1 MINVP
6 IPQLIAALNFVFG
19 RLLSQPLAGRGF
31 WLLGALW
38 NGVQIQCDEVD
49 AVQTRRFF
57 CSELSEAGPVIHG
70 TSSPDQSPL

>member
-1 MINVP
+1 MVLVP
-6 IPQLIAALNFVFG
+6 LPQLIAALQVGFTFADANRF
-19 RLLSQPLAGRGF
+19 LL
-31 WLLGALW
+31 
-38 NGVQIQCDEVD
+38 QCQD